1 MISINYYNFSNYLIN
16 INNDY
21 EMLYSILDELYKSQ
35 YITEVEKKKIIKIK
49 NEVKDKEEK
58 LKQKI

>member
-49 NEVKDKEEK
+49 TEVKDKEEK
-58 LKQKI
+58 LKQKK